1 MDPMNPMTPKPG
13 SPQPAL
19 GHVGQVVFASDGR
32 ARALVW
38 AGRRY
43 AVAGDAATQQA
54 VGEAA
59 RHANLY
65 IDPATL
71 ELFDHNRRSLGRCAP
86 GPTP

>member
-1 MDPMNPMTPKPG
+1 MDPLNPLNPKPG
-13 SPQPAL
+13 SPRPDL

-43 AVAGDAATQQA
+43 AVAGDVATQQA
-54 VGEAA
+54 IGEAA
-59 RHANLY
+59 RRANLY

-71 ELFDHNRRSLGRCAP
+71 ELFDQHRRPLGRCEP
-86 GPTP
+86 GATP